1 MLDFVLINVT
11 IHMKKK
17 YVQFAT
23 IFHLLNKGRP
33 MTNYEGSKDL
43 YTLLKVK
50 HIPKEHYVNSFGLSI
65 VENMQDVFLASFK
78 KAMVVPNFII
88 VSVHEVATIGIGQ

>member
-1 MLDFVLINVT
+1 MLDFVLIDVT
-11 IHMKKK
+11 IHMKMK
-17 YVQFAT
+17 YVQFAM

-50 HIPKEHYVNSFGLSI
+50 HIPKEH
-65 VENMQDVFLASFK
+65 
-78 KAMVVPNFII
+78 
-88 VSVHEVATIGIGQ
+88 

>member
-1 MLDFVLINVT
+1 MLDFVLIDVI

-17 YVQFAT
+17 YVQFAR
-23 IFHLLNKGRP
+23 IFHLLNKGKR

-50 HIPKEHYVNSFGLSI
+50 HIPKEH
-65 VENMQDVFLASFK
+65 
-78 KAMVVPNFII
+78 
-88 VSVHEVATIGIGQ
+88 